1 MTKNLRLIDMSGR
14 RCGDWLVLE
23 QSGNTPSGAALWLCR
38 CACGEERAVI
48 GSDLR
53 NGKSQNCGCLK
64 AARIGSLR
72 RTHGRSGTRLHSIWV
87 LMRRRCH
94 SEGAT
99 GYENYGGRGIR
110 VCSEWAKFENFHDW
124 ALSAGYSDDLTID
137 RIDNDKGYSPINCR
151 WASKREQSRNRRFC
165 RRMQDGRLGL
175 DVARENG
182 IPDGTYRVRL
192 HSGWSVER
200 AATQPYR
207 QRRVKRA
214 RDKSGRF
221 A

>member
-1 MTKNLRLIDMSGR
+1 MKGQ

-23 QSGNTPSGAALWLCR
+23 QSGNTKGGGALWRCR
-38 CACGEERAVI
+38 CACGTERDVI
-48 GSDLR
+48 GADLR

-72 RTHGRSGTRLHSIWV
+72 RTHGRSGTRLHSIWQ

-94 SEGAT
+94 SHGAT
-99 GYENYGGRGIR
+99 GYENYGGRGIG
-110 VCSEWAKFENFHDW
+110 VCPEWENFSAFQEWALAN
-124 ALSAGYSDDLTID
+124 GYSDELTID
-137 RIDNDKGYSPINCR
+137 RIDNDHGYSPDNCR
-151 WASKREQSRNRRFC
+151 WADKKTQARNRRFC
-165 RRMQDGRLGL
+165 RRMPDGRMGM
-175 DVARENG
+175 DVAEENG
-182 IPDGTYRVRL
+182 IPVKTFRIRL
-192 HSGWSVER
+192 SSGWTVER

-207 QRRVKRA
+207 TRSKPRT